1 MSAADSDHDLTKIDN
16 VEQINDSTSSNEEED
31 VYSVERLCDHKYI
44 AAKKSFKYLVKWE
57 GYPESDNTWEDEEN
71 IMSEALLKQ
80 YWDRLETQGITK
92 ESIMNPSAKL
102 KKRTSMANKT
112 PTSSVKDP
120 KKRHISSG
128 ANSSDN
134 NLISNS
140 NSIPDDF
147 PPEDESWEDLV
158 DKIDTVDRTPDNGL
172 VVYIE
177 WKNGK
182 KTVHPS
188 SVINLKCPQ
197 KIIKFYE
204 ERLRFSSVAQDD

>member
-1 MSAADSDHDLTKIDN
+1 MSAADSDLDLTKIDN

-44 AAKKSFKYLVKWE
+44 
-57 GYPESDNTWEDEEN
+57 
-71 IMSEALLKQ
+71 
-80 YWDRLETQGITK
+80 
-92 ESIMNPSAKL
+92 SAK